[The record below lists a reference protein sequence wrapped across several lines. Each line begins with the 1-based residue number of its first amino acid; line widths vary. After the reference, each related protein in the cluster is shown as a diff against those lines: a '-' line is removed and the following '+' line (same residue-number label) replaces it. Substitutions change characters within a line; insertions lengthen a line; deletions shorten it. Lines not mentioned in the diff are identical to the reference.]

1 MLSQHKPL
9 YKRILLKLSGEA
21 LMGDQTYGIDLPTV
35 ERICAEIKEAHD
47 MGVEQ
52 AIVVG
57 GGNIFRGLNGE
68 AQGIERTTS
77 DHMGML
83 ATIMNA
89 LALQS
94 KLEQMGIETR
104 VLSAIP
110 LQTICEPYFRRRAA
124 HHMEKKRIVIC
135 AAGTG
140 NPYFTTDSAASLRAS
155 ELNCQVLMKATKV
168 DGIYDKDPMKH
179 KDAQFYPELTY
190 QQVLTDNLQVM
201 DASAIAL
208 ARESQIPIMV
218 FSSKTLMA
226 WLTLSK
232 AKADLP
238 LFDKGICSYFTCK
251 YQINISEYLIYWLF
265 FKDFFWK
272 FLVFFEF
279 PLLTNPSKKNASPFY
294 NN

>member
-1 MLSQHKPL
+1 MTTVRKAL
-9 YKRILLKLSGEA
+9 YKRALVKLSGEA
-21 LMGDQTYGIDLPTV
+21 LMGDQAYGLDLPTV
-35 ERICAEIKEAHD
+35 VRICSEIKEAHE

-83 ATIMNA
+83 GTIMNA

-104 VLSAIP
+104 VMSAIP
-110 LQTICEPYFRRRAA
+110 MESICEPYIRRRAA
-124 HHMEKKRIVIC
+124 HHMGKGRIVIC

-140 NPYFTTDSAASLRAS
+140 NPYFTTDSAAALRAS
-155 ELNCQVLMKATKV
+155 ELNCEVLMKATKV
-168 DGIYDKDPMKH
+168 DGVYSADPKKDKD
-179 KDAQFYPELTY
+179 ALFYPELSY
-190 QQVLTDNLQVM
+190 LQVLTENLQVM

-218 FSSKTLMA
+218 FSILN
-226 WLTLSK
+226 
-232 AKADLP
+232 P
-238 LFDKGICSYFTCK
+238 HGIIEALQGQGRFT
-251 YQINISEYLIYWLF
+251 IIR
-265 FKDFFWK
+265 
-272 FLVFFEF
+272 
-279 PLLTNPSKKNASPFY
+279 
-294 NN
+294 

>member
-1 MLSQHKPL
+1 MSSPQKPL
-9 YKRILLKLSGEA
+9 YKRVLLKLSGEA
-21 LMGDQTYGIDLPTV
+21 LMGDQSYGLDLPTV
-35 ERICAEIKEAHD
+35 ERICNEIKEAHN

-57 GGNIFRGLNGE
+57 GGNIFRGLKGE

-89 LALQS
+89 LALQN

-104 VLSAIP
+104 VMSAIP
-110 LQTICEPYFRRRAA
+110 MQSICEPYIRRRAA

-140 NPYFTTDSAASLRAS
+140 NPYFTTDSAAALRAS

-168 DGIYDKDPMKH
+168 DGIYSADPMKH
-179 KDAQFYPELTY
+179 KNAIFYPELTY

-201 DASAIAL
+201 DASAISL

-218 FSSKTLMA
+218 FSILNPHGIVEA
-226 WLTLSK
+226 LQN
-232 AKADLP
+232 
-238 LFDKGICSYFTCK
+238 KGRFTV
-251 YQINISEYLIYWLF
+251 IR
-265 FKDFFWK
+265 
-272 FLVFFEF
+272 
-279 PLLTNPSKKNASPFY
+279 
-294 NN
+294 

>member
-1 MLSQHKPL
+1 MTTSRKPL
-9 YKRILLKLSGEA
+9 YKRVLLKLSGEA
-21 LMGDQTYGIDLPTV
+21 LMGEQSYGLDLPTV
-35 ERICAEIKEAHD
+35 ERLCTEIKEAHE

-57 GGNIFRGLNGE
+57 GGNIFRGLNGA

-104 VLSAIP
+104 VMSAVP
-110 LQTICEPYFRRRAA
+110 MQSICESYIRRRAA
-124 HHMEKKRIVIC
+124 HHMEKGRIIIC

-140 NPYFTTDSAASLRAS
+140 NPYFTTDSAAALRAS

-168 DGIYDKDPMKH
+168 DGVYSADPKKH
-179 KDAQFYPELTY
+179 KDATFFPELSY
-190 QQVLTDNLQVM
+190 QHVLTENLQVM
-201 DASAIAL
+201 DASAISL

-218 FSSKTLMA
+218 FSILNPHGIVDA
-226 WLTLSK
+226 LEG
-232 AKADLP
+232 
-238 LFDKGICSYFTCK
+238 KGRFT
-251 YQINISEYLIYWLF
+251 IIR
-265 FKDFFWK
+265 
-272 FLVFFEF
+272 
-279 PLLTNPSKKNASPFY
+279 
-294 NN
+294 

>member
-1 MLSQHKPL
+1 MTATRKPL
-9 YKRILLKLSGEA
+9 YKRALLKLSGEA
-21 LMGDQTYGIDLPTV
+21 LMGNQAYGLDLPTV
-35 ERICAEIKEAHD
+35 VRICTEIKEAHE

-83 ATIMNA
+83 GTIMNA

-104 VLSAIP
+104 VMSAIP
-110 LQTICEPYFRRRAA
+110 MQSICEPYIRRRAA
-124 HHMEKKRIVIC
+124 HHMEKRRIVIC

-140 NPYFTTDSAASLRAS
+140 NPYFTTDSAAALRAS
-155 ELNCQVLMKATKV
+155 ELNCEVLMKATKV
-168 DGIYDKDPMKH
+168 DGVYNADPKKDKD
-179 KDAQFYPELTY
+179 AVFYPELSY

-208 ARESQIPIMV
+208 ARETQIPIMV
-218 FSSKTLMA
+218 FSILNPHGIIEA
-226 WLTLSK
+226 LQG
-232 AKADLP
+232 
-238 LFDKGICSYFTCK
+238 KGRFT
-251 YQINISEYLIYWLF
+251 IIR
-265 FKDFFWK
+265 
-272 FLVFFEF
+272 
-279 PLLTNPSKKNASPFY
+279 
-294 NN
+294 